1 VPRHERPLGAEDT
14 PLLKFAG
21 DLRRLRR
28 SAGSPSYRELGSRA
42 NYSAAALSE
51 ATAGRRLPSLSLTRA
66 FVRACGGDVEDWTAR
81 WRRLA
86 AEPERAGDE
95 PPYVGL
101 RSYQVADAGRFFG
114 REAVVASLLELV
126 AERPFVGVFGASGS
140 GKSSLLRAGLVAV
153 SGRTAV
159 VVTPGTDP
167 VTELAVRVGAL
178 LDRSAV
184 DVRAELAAD
193 PAALRGLLHAA
204 GDDVLLVVD
213 QFEEV
218 FTLCAAPDRG
228 WLVDAITHAASAT
241 TRVVIGV
248 RADFYGHCGQH
259 PALVAALHRAQLMV
273 GPMTADELR
282 RVVTEPAAQRD
293 VTVEAALLARL
304 VADVAGQPG
313 ALPLVSHALV
323 ETWRRRRGMVLSLS
337 GYTDAGGV
345 THALARSA
353 DELYEGLPDGPRTA
367 ARRLFLRLTALGD
380 GTQDTGRRV
389 RRAEVDT
396 PAALLDR
403 LSAARLIILDH
414 DGVELAHE
422 ALLSAW
428 PRLAGWLDE
437 DRDAWRAHR
446 RLTEAADTWLA
457 HDRDPD
463 TLYRG
468 ARLEQARQLLD
479 RLNDEEREFVDT
491 SAAAERARDA
501 DRRRAVRRLRRLVA
515 CLVVLVLVSAGTAVL
530 AVTAQREATRLR
542 NDALSQRA
550 GDKAA
555 DLLRTRPVDAAAL
568 ALAAYR
574 VAPTTE
580 AHDALILADAAIGV
594 NANPDNDLE
603 SLVRP
608 PGRTAIT
615 GGNDAAQLWARD
627 GSGWRHAGRLEPID
641 FPYLVSAD
649 ENRVVTRLFSGGD
662 NRGLVD
668 ITSRGDILWDIAD
681 PDAPRPVPVPP
692 LPLVSGLDAH
702 GDVLTAVVD
711 GEAVVWRSGIET
723 RLPATGVENV
733 VPLPDGTGAVVVRRH
748 DGDRRDV
755 EVWTLD
761 GTPHRTAV
769 LMNADAPLE
778 ATAGPADRVAVINL
792 TTSRLVVLDIT
803 APATPLVDVVL
814 GPEQRLVEFSADG
827 HTIAAAGG
835 DRLSLWD
842 LPHGR
847 VLLSLR
853 TPGLEF
859 GLTRYLSDSGE
870 LAAISSANTISSSK
884 VWHLDTDFDRVL
896 RRACTRPLTVDWAT
910 HFPAVTPPKLCP

>member
-1 VPRHERPLGAEDT
+1 M
-14 PLLKFAG
+14 LKFAG

-28 SAGSPSYRELGSRA
+28 SAGSPSYRELGSWA

-66 FVRACGGDVEDWTAR
+66 FVRACGGDVGDWTAR
-81 WRRLA
+81 WRHLA
-86 AEPERAGDE
+86 VEPEPADDE

-101 RSYQVADAGRFFG
+101 RSYQVADAERFFG
-114 REAVVASLLELV
+114 REAILASLLELV

-140 GKSSLLRAGLVAV
+140 GKSSLLRAGLVAAG
-153 SGRTAV
+153 GRTAV
-159 VVTPGTDP
+159 VVAPGADP
-167 VTELAVRVGAL
+167 VTEVAVRVAAL

-193 PAALRGLLHAA
+193 PAVLRGLLRAA

-218 FTLCAAPDRG
+218 FTLCAAPDRS
-228 WLVDAITHAASAT
+228 WLVEAITHATSAT

-248 RADFYGHCGQH
+248 RADFYEHCGQH

-282 RVVTEPAAQRD
+282 RIVTEPAAQRGA
-293 VTVEAALLARL
+293 TVEAALLARL

-323 ETWRRRRGMVLSLS
+323 ETWQRRRGMTLSLS

-353 DELYEGLPDGPRTA
+353 DELYEALPDGLRTA
-367 ARRLFLRLTALGD
+367 ARRLFLRLSAPGD

-403 LSAARLIILDH
+403 LSAARLIILDQ
-414 DGVELAHE
+414 DSVELAHE

-437 DRDAWRAHR
+437 DRDALRAHR

-479 RLNDEEREFVDT
+479 RLNAREREFVDA
-491 SAAAERARDA
+491 SVAAERAHDA
-501 DRRRAVRRLRRLVA
+501 DRRRALRRLRRLVA

-530 AVTAQREATRLR
+530 AVTSQREATRLR
-542 NDALSQRA
+542 NHALSQRA
-550 GDKAA
+550 ADKAA
-555 DLLRTRPVDAAAL
+555 ELLHTNPLDAAVL
-568 ALAAYR
+568 ALAGYR

-580 AHDALILADAAIGV
+580 AHDALILADAAIGA
-594 NANPDNDLE
+594 NANRDNDLGH
-603 SLVRP
+603 LIRP
-608 PGRTAIT
+608 PGDRVAIT
-615 GGNDAAQLWARD
+615 LEADAAQLWARD
-627 GSGWRHAGRLEPID
+627 GSGWRRAGRLKPIN

-649 ENRVVTRLFSGGD
+649 ENRVVTRQSSGGD
-662 NRGLVD
+662 
-668 ITSRGDILWDIAD
+668 IMWDVTD
-681 PDAPRPVPVPP
+681 LDAPRPVPLPP
-692 LPLVSGLDAH
+692 LPLVHSLDTH

-723 RLPATGVENV
+723 RLPGTGVEAAM
-733 VPLPDGTGAVVVRRH
+733 PLPDGTGAVIVRRH

-778 ATAGPADRVAVINL
+778 PTIGPAGHVAVVNH
-792 TTSRLVVLDIT
+792 TTSRLVVLDVT
-803 APATPLVDVVL
+803 APATPLIDVIL
-814 GPEQRLVEFSADG
+814 GPEQRLVTFSADG
-827 HTIAAAGG
+827 HAIAATGR
-835 DRLSLWD
+835 DRVSLWD
-842 LPHGR
+842 LSRGR
-847 VLLSLR
+847 ALLSLQAQGINF
-853 TPGLEF
+853 T
-859 GLTRYLSDSGE
+859 LTRYHPDSGE
-870 LAAISSANTISSSK
+870 LHAITAPTDT
-884 VWHLDTDFDRVL
+884 VWRMDTNFDQVL
-896 RRACTRPLTVDWAT
+896 RRACTRPLTVDWPT
-910 HFPAVTPPKLCP
+910 HFPDITPPRLCP

>member
-1 VPRHERPLGAEDT
+1 VPRDERPLGVEDT

-51 ATAGRRLPSLSLTRA
+51 ATAGRRLPSLSLTQA
-66 FVRACGGDVEDWTAR
+66 FVRACGGDVEDWTRR
-81 WRRLA
+81 WRLLA
-86 AEPERAGDE
+86 VEPERSDDE

-114 REAVVASLLELV
+114 REAMVASLLELV

-153 SGRTAV
+153 AGRTAV
-159 VVTPGTDP
+159 VVTPGADP
-167 VTELAVRVGAL
+167 VTEVAVRVAAL

-184 DVRAELAAD
+184 TVRAELAAD
-193 PAALRGLLHAA
+193 PAALRGLLHAT

-218 FTLCAAPDRG
+218 FTLCAATDRG
-228 WLVDAITHAASAT
+228 WLVDAITHAGSAT

-248 RADFYGHCGQH
+248 RADFYGHCGQY

-282 RVVTEPAAQRD
+282 RVVTEPAAQRGA
-293 VTVEAALLARL
+293 TVEAALLARL
-304 VADVAGQPG
+304 IADVAGQPG
-313 ALPLVSHALV
+313 TLPLVSHALV

-353 DELYEGLPDGPRTA
+353 DDLYDALPDGPRTA
-367 ARRLFLRLTALGD
+367 ARRLFLRLTAPGD
-380 GTQDTGRRV
+380 DTPDTARRV
-389 RRAEVDT
+389 RRAEIDA
-396 PAALLDR
+396 PAELLDR
-403 LSAARLIILDH
+403 LSTARLIILDH
-414 DGVELAHE
+414 DTVELAHE
-422 ALLSAW
+422 ALLTAW
-428 PRLAGWLDE
+428 PRLAGWLAE
-437 DRDAWRAHR
+437 DRDALRAHR
-446 RLTEAADTWLA
+446 AVTEAADTWRA

-479 RLNDEEREFVDT
+479 RLNVEEREFVHA

-515 CLVVLVLVSAGTAVL
+515 CLVVLVLISGSTAAL
-530 AVTAQREATRLR
+530 AVTAQREATRIR
-542 NDALSQRA
+542 NHVLSQRA

-555 DLLRTRPVDAAAL
+555 DLQRIRPGDAVAL

-580 AHDALILADAAIGV
+580 AHDALILADAAVG
-594 NANPDNDLE
+594 ASAYPDNTLGP
-603 SLVRP
+603 LLYP

-615 GGNDAAQLWARD
+615 YAEDAAQLWARE
-627 GSGWRHAGRLEPID
+627 GSGWRLAGLLKPIN
-641 FPYLVSAD
+641 FVYLLSAD
-649 ENRVVTRLFSGGD
+649 EKRVVTRRLSGGD
-662 NRGLVD
+662 VMWD
-668 ITSRGDILWDIAD
+668 ITDL
-681 PDAPRPVPVPP
+681 DAPRLMPLPP
-692 LPLVSGLDAH
+692 LPLVHGMDTH
-702 GDVLTAVVD
+702 GDVLTAEVD
-711 GEAVVWRSGIET
+711 GEAVVWRSGHET
-723 RLPATGVENV
+723 RLPMSGVEAV
-733 VPLPDGTGAVVVRRH
+733 APLPDGGHAVVVRSD
-748 DGDRRDV
+748 DGDRRYV

-761 GTPHRTAV
+761 STPRRTTV
-769 LMNADAPLE
+769 LMNADARLGV
-778 ATAGPADRVAVINL
+778 TTGPDGRVAVVNH
-792 TTSRLVVLDIT
+792 TTSRLVVLDIDT
-803 APATPLVDVVL
+803 PATPLVDVVL
-814 GPEQRLVEFSADG
+814 GPEQRLVTFSADG
-827 HTIAAAGG
+827 RTITATGG
-835 DRLSLWD
+835 DRVSMWD

-847 VLLSLR
+847 ALLSLR
-853 TPGLEF
+853 SPGHEF
-859 GLTRYLSDSGE
+859 SFTRYHPESGE
-870 LAAISSANTISSSK
+870 LHVITPPTDM
-884 VWHLDTDFDRVL
+884 VWHLDTNFDRVL
-896 RRACTRPLTVDWAT
+896 RRACARPLTVDWAT
-910 HFPAVTPPKLCP
+910 HFPDVTPPKLCP

>member
-1 VPRHERPLGAEDT
+1 M
-14 PLLKFAG
+14 KFAG

-51 ATAGRRLPSLSLTRA
+51 ATAGRRLPSLNLTRA
-66 FVRACGGDVEDWTAR
+66 FVGACGGDVEDWTAR
-81 WRRLA
+81 WRHLA
-86 AEPERAGDE
+86 VEPESADDE

-114 REAVVASLLELV
+114 REAMVASLLELV

-153 SGRTAV
+153 GGRTAV
-159 VVTPGTDP
+159 VVTPGADP
-167 VTELAVRVGAL
+167 VTEVAMRVAAL

-193 PAALRGLLHAA
+193 PAVLRGLLHAA

-218 FTLCAAPDRG
+218 FTLCTEQDRS
-228 WLVDAITHAASAT
+228 WLIDAITHAGSAT
-241 TRVVIGV
+241 TRVVVGV
-248 RADFYGHCGQH
+248 RADFYGHCGQY

-273 GPMTADELR
+273 GPLTAEELR
-282 RVVTEPAAQRD
+282 RVVTEPAAQRG

-313 ALPLVSHALV
+313 ALPLVSHVLV

-345 THALARSA
+345 AHALARSA
-353 DELYEGLPDGPRTA
+353 DELYEALPDGPRTA
-367 ARRLFLRLTALGD
+367 ARRLFLRLTTPGD
-380 GTQDTGRRV
+380 GIQDTGRRV
-389 RRAEVDT
+389 RRAEVDA

-414 DGVELAHE
+414 DTVALAHE

-428 PRLAGWLDE
+428 PRLAGWLAE
-437 DRDAWRAHR
+437 DRDALRAHR
-446 RLTEAADTWLA
+446 RLTEAAETWRA

-468 ARLEQARQLLD
+468 ARLEQTRLLLD
-479 RLNDEEREFVDT
+479 RLNDEEREFVDAST
-491 SAAAERARDA
+491 AAERARDA

-515 CLVVLVLVSAGTAVL
+515 CLVVLVLVSASAAVL

-542 NDALSQRA
+542 DNTLSQRA
-550 GDKAA
+550 ADKAT

-580 AHDALILADAAIGV
+580 ARNALILADAALGV
-594 NANPDNDLE
+594 SANPDNDLG
-603 SLVRP
+603 SLLGV
-608 PGRTAIT
+608 PGRIAITIDTAIAEN
-615 GGNDAAQLWARD
+615 GAPMDSAAQLWARD
-627 GSGWRHAGRLEPID
+627 RSGWRRAGRLEPID
-641 FPYLVSAD
+641 FPFLVSAD
-649 ENRVVTRLFSGGD
+649 ETRVVTSQRSGGH
-662 NRGLVD
+662 
-668 ITSRGDILWDIAD
+668 ILWNIAN
-681 PDAPRPVPVPP
+681 PDAPQPVPLPP
-692 LPLVSGLDAH
+692 LPLVQGLDTH
-702 GDVLTAVVD
+702 GDVVTAATVD

-723 RLPATGVENV
+723 RLPATGVEVV
-733 VPLPDGTGAVVVRRH
+733 VPLPDGTGAVVTRRH
-748 DGDRRDV
+748 DGERRDV
-755 EVWTLD
+755 EVWTLE

-769 LMNADAPLE
+769 LMKANASLALFVGPSGHV
-778 ATAGPADRVAVINL
+778 ATFNL
-792 TTSRLVVLDIT
+792 TTSHLVLLDIT

-814 GPEQRLVEFSADG
+814 RRDRYSVEFSADG
-827 HTIAAAGG
+827 HTITATAG
-835 DRLSLWD
+835 DRVFAWD
-842 LPHGR
+842 LPHGSE
-847 VLLSLR
+847 LLSLR
-853 TPGLEF
+853 IPGF
-859 GLTRYLSDSGE
+859 TFSSARYLPDSGE
-870 LAAISSANTISSSK
+870 LATVETSTLKI
-884 VWHLDTDFDRVL
+884 WHLDTDFDRVL

-910 HFPAVTPPKLCP
+910 HFPAVTPPRLCP